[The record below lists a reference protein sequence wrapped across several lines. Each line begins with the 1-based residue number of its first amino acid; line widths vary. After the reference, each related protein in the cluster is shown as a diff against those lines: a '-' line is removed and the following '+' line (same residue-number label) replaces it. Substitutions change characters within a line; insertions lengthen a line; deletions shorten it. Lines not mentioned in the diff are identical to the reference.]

1 MKQINLL
8 KEKTKELLQNKSEN
22 YVKVFFDFLEETR
35 AYFKKQ
41 SFFYINSLSKYPELK
56 KSADE
61 DFLKKIK
68 PLFEKIFKLWKEE
81 ELKRLNE
88 NLEKYWYFDYVKKDD
103 IFINNLEAVKY
114 AEQRAW
120 EFIEW
125 INETTQKQISA
136 IISTWIKESKD
147 ITTIASEINNVFLN
161 YSLYRATLIAQQ
173 ETAMAYS
180 TATRK
185 MVDSFA
191 EDLWVDGWKRA
202 ITQKD
207 SNVRDS
213 HRENEA
219 EWRIPKKQ
227 VFWTGH
233 DNVPFGYFC
242 RCDVSYSLVN
252 PETWKLYENEEIDF
266 WGGYTDEQ
274 VNKFDTTFRPF
285 QEEFMNLWDF
295 SWKTKQLQ
303 EKYKMNFRE
312 ITIYRLFAWWTY
324 HNLNSWFFGEKD
336 IFFEAWIKFMFGFIN
351 KLPKYKW
358 KIFRWHKAF
367 NLEEFEYLDNLKIWD
382 FYQNKHFFSSSKSK
396 KIAID
401 FINKEDKWAVLF
413 EIISKKAKFSWD
425 FSINQPE
432 KELLFLPNQLF
443 KVEKIDFFENN
454 GKIYKKIILSDLN

>member
-8 KEKTKELLQNKSEN
+8 KQKTKELLQNKSEN
-22 YVKVFFDFLEETR
+22 YVKVFFNFLEETR

-81 ELKRLNE
+81 ELKRLNQ

-120 EFIEW
+120 EFINW

-147 ITTIASEINNVFLN
+147 ISSIASEINNVFLN

-180 TATRK
+180 AATRK

-233 DNVPFGYFC
+233 DNVPFWYFC

-274 VNKFDTTFRPF
+274 VERFDKNFWFLKKDFLDNLSIEWKNFMEKYNLTL
-285 QEEFMNLWDF
+285 EEAIVLQSF
-295 SWKTKQLQ
+295 SW
-303 EKYKMNFRE
+303 N
-312 ITIYRLFAWWTY
+312 TY
-324 HNLNSWFFGEKD
+324 HSFNEWFFWKID
-336 IFFEAWIKFMFGFIN
+336 PNFNSWIKFLIN
-351 KLPKYKW
+351 ALN
-358 KIFRWHKAF
+358 KIPNYSWTIYRWHKAYD
-367 NLEEFEYLDNLKIWD
+367 LDEFKYLDNLKIWD
-382 FYQNKHFFSSSKSK
+382 FYQNKHFFSSSLDVGTW
-396 KIAID
+396 ID
-401 FINKEDKWAVLF
+401 FIKKETKWAVLF
-413 EIISKKAKFSWD
+413 EIQTKKSKLIKDISNLVA
-425 FSINQPE
+425 E
-432 KELLFLPNQLF
+432 KELIFLPNQLF

-454 GKIYKKIILSDLN
+454 SKIYKKIILSDLN